1 MGLKQHTIIFVPH
14 ARARF
19 RKWRFTNRQLSTL
32 VAVLVLVTG
41 ASIFTTWSFFT
52 NTLDLKELDRIRTEN
67 EKLREVNQS
76 FEDSIRSLQKQLG
89 DFETRT
95 RQLAI
100 VAGLENLEGGQE
112 AGIGGDSFPDLSAAG
127 HELDGVLGGLAE
139 RSRVLAESLDRVD
152 GRLDERQ
159 RLIAATPAIAP
170 VKGILTSGFG
180 TRRDPMSGRRAMHFG
195 VDIATSPGRAVRAS
209 ADGIVLRSGR
219 VGGLG
224 KAVYVSHGYGLTTR
238 YGHLAKVAVEPGQK
252 IRQGDTVGFVGST
265 GKATGYHLHYEVRQD
280 GKAVDPV
287 AYILESTA
295 DGS

>member
-19 RKWRFTNRQLSTL
+19 RKWRFTNRQLNIL
-32 VAVLVLVTG
+32 VAVLVLLTG

-52 NTLDLKELDRIRTEN
+52 NTLDLKELARIRSEN
-67 EKLREVNQS
+67 ESLREVNQS

-89 DFETRT
+89 EFEGRT

-100 VAGLENLEGGQE
+100 VAGLENLDGGQE
-112 AGIGGDSFPDLSAAG
+112 AGIGGDSLPERSADSQ
-127 HELDGVLGGLAE
+127 ELGGLLGGLEE
-139 RSRVLAESLDRVD
+139 RSRVLAASLDAVG

-159 RLIAATPAIAP
+159 RLIASTPAISP

-180 TRRDPMSGRRAMHFG
+180 TRRDPMTGRRANHYG
-195 VDIATSPGRAVRAS
+195 LDIATSPGRAVRAS

-238 YGHLAKVAVEPGQK
+238 YGHLASVAVEPGQK
-252 IRQGDTVGFVGST
+252 IRQGDTLGFVGST
-265 GKATGYHLHYEVRQD
+265 GKSTGYHLHYEVRQD
-280 GKAVDPV
+280 GKAVNPV
-287 AYILESTA
+287 AYILDSTA